1 MSYKGKGLGKDED
14 GIIEPIIIDNTKG
27 PSLKQEERK
36 KITFIASDSRLN
48 KIDQGRLSHKFDVRV
63 KCQCTINKMY
73 TNLPEIICLK
83 PEYIM
88 FHLGTNDCKSK
99 TSDEVLNEL
108 NKLVEVVHRLLP
120 ESKIITS
127 QPINRFDS
135 MTANQIIKNLNSK
148 LNQSTHMILD
158 NSNINFSNLGKKG
171 LHLNEHETKRLAL
184 NIISQIKRL

>member
-1 MSYKGKGLGKDED
+1 
-14 GIIEPIIIDNTKG
+14 
-27 PSLKQEERK
+27 
-36 KITFIASDSRLN
+36 
-48 KIDQGRLSHKFDVRV
+48 
-63 KCQCTINKMY
+63 MY

-88 FHLGTNDCKSK
+88 FHLGTNGCKSK
-99 TSDEVLNEL
+99 TSDEVLNEP

-127 QPINRFDS
+127 QPSNRFDS

-148 LNQSTHMILD
+148 LNRSTHMILD
-158 NSNINFSNLGKKG
+158 NSNINFSHLGKKG